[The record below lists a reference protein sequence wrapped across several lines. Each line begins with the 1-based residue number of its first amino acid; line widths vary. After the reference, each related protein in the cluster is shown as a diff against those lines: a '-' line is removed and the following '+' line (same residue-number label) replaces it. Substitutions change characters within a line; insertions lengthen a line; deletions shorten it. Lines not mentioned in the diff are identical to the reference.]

1 MSNVLVYITSG
12 ALVYFLLMGIHYAF
26 TPAGL
31 NFKLYALAYLLGA
44 TIMLLLL
51 IVLAT

>member
-26 TPAGL
+26 TPGL